1 MEVFML
7 RKAIIGIAVI
17 LPLMGALAA
26 CDDQGPAEEAGEAL
40 DDAAE
45 SVQDAFEDDGPAE
58 EAGEDIDDA
67 FGN

>member
-1 MEVFML
+1 ML
-7 RKAIIGIAVI
+7 RRAIMGIAVV

-45 SVQDAFEDDGPAE
+45 SVKDAFEGPGPAQ